1 MEHQFLQQIVFR
13 HFPSESVI
21 KMRRKLQ
28 KNTKG
33 MSVVIS
39 TIIIVAVSITMAI
52 AVSFWAMGIGS
63 SLTKFEKLE
72 FVSVYVDGPQN
83 LGAIGAGSGATAAIT
98 SISPNGGI
106 TGILVINS
114 GLGYTSGATVSITS
128 GSGVGTLLQAITDVN
143 GAITGININSAGS
156 GYTVADTVT
165 ISPRVIVTS
174 NYLIYLQIKNSG
186 SAATSINNVFI
197 NGKPYDADS
206 VNAPTPRN
214 LLGVSLPVG
223 YKLGARNGPG
233 GQSIVYLPS
242 GQTWNSG
249 DYVEIELQTVA
260 GRVYSTTVVL
270 P

>member
-1 MEHQFLQQIVFR
+1 
-13 HFPSESVI
+13 
-21 KMRRKLQ
+21 MRRNLQ

-63 SLTKFEKLE
+63 SLTKFEKLD

-83 LGAIGAGSGATAAIT
+83 LGALGSGSGATATIT
-98 SISPNGGI
+98 SLTPNGGI
-106 TGILVINS
+106 TGIRVTNP
-114 GLGYTSGATVSITS
+114 GLDYNSGATITITS
-128 GSGVGTLLQAITDVN
+128 GTGTGTILQAITDAN
-143 GAITGININSAGS
+143 GAIIGININSPGS
-156 GYTVADTVT
+156 GYTLADAVT

-174 NYLIYLQIKNSG
+174 NYLIYLQIRNSG
-186 SAATSINNVFI
+186 GAATSINNVFI

-242 GQTWNSG
+242 GSTWNSG

-260 GRVYSTTVVL
+260 GHIYSTTVVL